1 MGSFRRVLYS
11 VLLGITLGT
20 IYPLVL
26 YLAWTMPNVFT
37 NPLTLVEITLAIST
51 PYDLIITL
59 LLYLYG
65 RSEHENQ
72 GN

>member
-26 YLAWTMPNVFT
+26 YLAITMPNVFT
-37 NPLTLVEITLAIST
+37 NPLMLFEIILALSTLYASITI
-51 PYDLIITL
+51 L
-59 LLYLYG
+59 LLYLCK
-65 RSEHENQ
+65 RSEHESQ
-72 GN
+72 GW